1 MAATTDLHE
10 AIQLFRDIARE
21 VQEVVAAGS
30 AYTRDHIVPAIRS
43 WVIILHQSFVISHGE
58 AEPVLDMDPLVISM
72 RSLVHI
78 VNDSYAQL
86 GSHREAEAEALLDVA
101 PILLPMR
108 SVLHI
113 MSDSS
118 PELHAEQRTVVDAN
132 VAVRATRWIYGLA
145 RSTYD
150 IMSVLAG

>member
-10 AIQLFRDIARE
+10 AIELFRDIARE
-21 VQEVVAAGS
+21 VQEVVAVGC
-30 AYTRDHIVPAIRS
+30 AYTRHHIVPAIRS
-43 WVIILHQSFVISHGE
+43 WVVVLHQSFVISHGE
-58 AEPVLDMDPLVISM
+58 AEPVLDMDPLVIPM

-86 GSHREAEAEALLDVA
+86 GSHQEAEALLDVA